1 MIKKN
6 NDKFTFYIISNFNQI
21 IAMKKIIQNRKF
33 EIIGGIIGIIGGYL
47 YWKYVGC
54 ISGTCPIQANWYSMV
69 PYGLVFGILVGGLF
83 KPKKKE

>member
-1 MIKKN
+1 MKQFIK
-6 NDKFTFYIISNFNQI
+6 
-21 IAMKKIIQNRKF
+21 NRKF
-33 EIIGGIIGIIGGYL
+33 EIIGGILGIIGGYL

-69 PYGLVFGILVGGLF
+69 PYGFALGILVGGLF

>member
-1 MIKKN
+1 MPLSSILFITFESQKIYMKQFIK
-6 NDKFTFYIISNFNQI
+6 
-21 IAMKKIIQNRKF
+21 NRKF
-33 EIIGGIIGIIGGYL
+33 EIIGGIAGIIGGFL

-69 PYGLVFGILVGGLF
+69 PYGLVLGILVGGML